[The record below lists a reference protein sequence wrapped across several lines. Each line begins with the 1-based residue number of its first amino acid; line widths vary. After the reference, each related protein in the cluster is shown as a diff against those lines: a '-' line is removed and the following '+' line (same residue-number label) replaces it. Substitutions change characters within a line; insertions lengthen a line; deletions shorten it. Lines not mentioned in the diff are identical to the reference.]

1 MRFSKYFLI
10 SKILSFKW
18 FRNSWDNSY
27 MPYLFL
33 IIMLS
38 FTWDERKICS
48 NIEKSQNIMIMIA
61 VSIDSSASWRNDYW
75 QKGILCRLSWFTDF
89 VDAFLLTSAKIHLFK
104 GKCHFHNVP
113 SEVKQGQVFNHKG
126 LSRQL
131 LPKKQLF
138 MVLICYCKHSRNL
151 SVKFVSDM
159 LSDSMR
165 HLGPYYQIWPLAR
178 SQRMWVFSYIWN

>member
-1 MRFSKYFLI
+1 MKEKFVQTSKSL
-10 SKILSFKW
+10 KILW
-18 FRNSWDNSY
+18 SWLQFPLTAVLPGEMIIGKKEFYVDY
-27 MPYLFL
+27 HDLL
-33 IIMLS
+33 ILLMHFCWPLPKYIYS
-38 FTWDERKICS
+38 
-48 NIEKSQNIMIMIA
+48 
-61 VSIDSSASWRNDYW
+61 
-75 QKGILCRLSWFTDF
+75 KGS
-89 VDAFLLTSAKIHLFK
+89 
-104 GKCHFHNVP
+104 HFHNVP